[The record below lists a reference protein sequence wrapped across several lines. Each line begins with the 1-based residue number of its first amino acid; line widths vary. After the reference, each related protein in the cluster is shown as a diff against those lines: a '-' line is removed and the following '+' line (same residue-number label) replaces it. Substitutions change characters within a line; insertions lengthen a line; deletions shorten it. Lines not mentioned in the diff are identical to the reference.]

1 MPIEFAYAQARAQ
14 ARQGDRLSEDSWGLL
29 ESSVGLAQ
37 YLHLVRGTPLAARV
51 EHFSATTS
59 PHVIER
65 FLRQEWRSE
74 VASALCWVPLRWRAA
89 VAWTARL
96 VDLPAIS
103 HLLDGDAM
111 QPWMADDPVLS
122 GIAAEDADTVR
133 ATIEEALPG
142 LIADG
147 RDGNDL
153 RAAWLREWRRLWPAD
168 AAHDPLLD
176 RLAVLVGRYSAGG
189 EMDEAGA
196 WRSELERRGL
206 RILRGHREQPVTV
219 FCHLLL
225 TALELH
231 RLRQGLLQRA
241 LFNDL
246 VTEAA
251 A

>member
-14 ARQGDRLSEDSWGLL
+14 ARHGDRLSADSWSLL

-37 YLHLVRGTPLAARV
+37 YLHLVRGTTLASRV
-51 EHFSATTS
+51 EHFSASTS

-65 FLRQEWRSE
+65 FLRQEWRAE
-74 VASALCWVPLRWRAA
+74 VASAVCWVPLRWRAA

-96 VDLPAIS
+96 AELPALS
-103 HLLDGDAM
+103 HLLHGDGT
-111 QPWMADDPVLS
+111 QPWMADDPALS
-122 GIAAEDADTVR
+122 GFAAEDADTVR
-133 ATIEEALPG
+133 ATIEETLPG
-142 LIADG
+142 L
-147 RDGNDL
+147 
-153 RAAWLREWRRLWPAD
+153 AAGDQAGWLREWRRLWPDDGASD
-168 AAHDPLLD
+168 AALTKLVA
-176 RLAVLVGRYSAGG
+176 AVERYGGG
-189 EMDEAGA
+189 EADGD
-196 WRSELERRGL
+196 WRGSLQQHAL

-225 TALELH
+225 SALELH

-246 VTEAA
+246 AAEAA

>member
-14 ARQGDRLSEDSWGLL
+14 ARQGDRLSEDSWSLI

-37 YLHLVRGTPLAARV
+37 YLHLVRGTALAARV

-65 FLRQEWRSE
+65 FLRQEWRGE
-74 VASALCWVPLRWRAA
+74 VASAVCWAPLRWRAA

-103 HLLDGDAM
+103 HLLDGDAL

-122 GIAAEDADTVR
+122 DFADEDADTVR
-133 ATIEEALPG
+133 ATIEEALPRLMAG
-142 LIADG
+142 ARGGIDS
-147 RDGNDL
+147 
-153 RAAWLREWRRLWPAD
+153 RAGWLSEWRRLWPAD
-168 AAHDPLLD
+168 AARDPLLD
-176 RLAVLVGRYSAGG
+176 KLAVLVERYTTGSEKDG
-189 EMDEAGA
+189 AGA

-225 TALELH
+225 SALELH

-241 LFNDL
+241 LFNEL
-246 VTEAA
+246 ATEIAA
-251 A
+251 

>member
-14 ARQGDRLSEDSWGLL
+14 ARQGDRLSEDSWSLL

-37 YLHLVRGTPLAARV
+37 YLHLVRGTTLATRV

-59 PHVIER
+59 PHIIER

-74 VASALCWVPLRWRAA
+74 VASAACWVPLRWRAA
-89 VAWTARL
+89 VDWTARL

-111 QPWMADDPVLS
+111 EPWMADDPILS
-122 GIAAEDADTVR
+122 GMASDDAETARV
-133 ATIEEALPG
+133 TIEEALPV
-142 LIADG
+142 LMADG
-147 RDGNDL
+147 RGSNDL

-168 AAHDPLLD
+168 ALRDPVLD
-176 RLAVLVGRYSAGG
+176 KFAALVERFTAGS
-189 EMDEAGA
+189 EKDQAGA

-206 RILRGHREQPVTV
+206 HTLRGHREQPVTV

-225 TALELH
+225 SALELH
-231 RLRQGLLQRA
+231 RLRHGLLQRA

-246 VTEAA
+246 VMEIAA
-251 A
+251 